1 MKCIRMRKG
10 VIRVYSSLSSSVLS
24 SSMAEWNV
32 SWARSKWMVPVKN
45 VAEACANRM
54 STEGTFIPCGGGVFG
69 GLFHEGGG
77 AGRVLHIIEGG
88 VVGGKGIMDEGT
100 GFGAVSLRFCHCAS

>member
-54 STEGTFIPCGGGVFG
+54 RTRVRLSPAVEAYSAAFFMKAEERAAFFI
-69 GLFHEGGG
+69 
-77 AGRVLHIIEGG
+77 
-88 VVGGKGIMDEGT
+88 
-100 GFGAVSLRFCHCAS
+100 